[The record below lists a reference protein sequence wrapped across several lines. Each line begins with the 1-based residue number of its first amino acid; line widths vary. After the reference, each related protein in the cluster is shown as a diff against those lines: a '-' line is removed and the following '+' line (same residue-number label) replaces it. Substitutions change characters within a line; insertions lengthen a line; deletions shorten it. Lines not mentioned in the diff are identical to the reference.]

1 MKKITSLFL
10 VIIMIILLA
19 PSQASSRPFWI
30 KFKIGILAKWS
41 ITFDGGCDPGWGL
54 CLALGPDPN
63 PEPNFVGYDNDVDKF
78 YIRISQNYPQAK
90 DFSNDYYE
98 LKEDSPIDPK
108 LISGM
113 TNFKLKG
120 QYVVLKKGNYKV
132 QKDGGYYLI
141 GFDYYQK

>member
-1 MKKITSLFL
+1 MKKITSLL
-10 VIIMIILLA
+10 LAIIVMIILA

-54 CLALGPDPN
+54 CIAFSPDPG
-63 PEPNFVGYDNDVDKF
+63 PEPNYIGYDNDADKF
-78 YIRISQNYPQAK
+78 YIRISQNYSQAK
-90 DFSNDYYE
+90 YFSNDSYE
-98 LKEDSPIDPK
+98 LKEESPIDPK
-108 LISGM
+108 LTAAI

-120 QYVVLKKGNYKV
+120 QYVVLKKGTYKV
-132 QKDGGYYLI
+132 QKDGEFYII